1 MPIRIAVVGSGY
13 WGKNLVRNFHE
24 LGVLGTICDPNPMI
38 EASTREKYPS
48 AGYARDYAEV
58 LADPAIT
65 AVVLATPAKTHY
77 SMAAQALQ
85 AGKDL
90 FVEKPLAITAA
101 EGAELVELA
110 TRRDRILMVGHI
122 LQYHPAVIKLKQ
134 LIKSGTLGAN
144 PVSIFQPSEY
154 GKDPHG
160 RKYSVELCPARY
172 IGHAR
177 SAQRRAIRRCMHRG
191 RLSEPWCLGRD
202 PY

>member
-1 MPIRIAVVGSGY
+1 M
-13 WGKNLVRNFHE
+13 
-24 LGVLGTICDPNPMI
+24 
-38 EASTREKYPS
+38 
-48 AGYARDYAEV
+48 
-58 LADPAIT
+58 
-65 AVVLATPAKTHY
+65 LATPAKTHY

-134 LIKSGTLGAN
+134 LIKSGTLGRIQYR
-144 PVSIFQPSEY
+144 IFQPSEY

-160 RKYSVELCPARY
+160 RKIFCGALPRMIS
-172 IGHAR
+172 R
-177 SAQRRAIRRCMHRG
+177 SC
-191 RLSEPWCLGRD
+191 
-202 PY
+202 